1 MTAIKE
7 FFNEMIH
14 SFFDFTPAGILSL
27 VCLASMIAASLVK
40 GKNMKLI
47 LLLVFCGNFSIAV
60 SYLLAGEG
68 INGAASC
75 FIGAAQSVINYF
87 FDSKGKPL
95 PKWLIGIYMAA
106 FVVVN
111 LVVSF
116 SSGFNPLCLLAIVA
130 SLTFVMMIDQDNGA
144 KYRFWVICNSVLWC
158 IYDVLS
164 KSPSN
169 FATHVCLLAFT
180 VVGMIIHDRKKKSE
194 VKE

>member
-1 MTAIKE
+1 MNAVKDFLSE
-7 FFNEMIH
+7 MFRSFFN
-14 SFFDFTPAGILSL
+14 FTPAGILSL
-27 VCLASMIAASLVK
+27 VCLICMITASLVK

-111 LVVSF
+111 LAVSF

-158 IYDVLS
+158 VYDVLS

-180 VVGMIIHDRKKKSE
+180 VVGMIIHDRKTKSE

>member
-1 MTAIKE
+1 MTVKD
-7 FFNEMIH
+7 FFSEMAL
-14 SFFDFTPAGILSL
+14 SFFEFTPAGILSL

-75 FIGAAQSVINYF
+75 FIGAAQAVINYF

-111 LVVSF
+111 LAVSF

-169 FATHVCLLAFT
+169 FATHVCLLVFT
-180 VVGMIIHDRKKKSE
+180 VVGMIIHDRKKKKE
-194 VKE
+194 VNE

>member
-1 MTAIKE
+1 MTAVKE
-7 FFNEMIH
+7 FLNEMIH
-14 SFFDFTPAGILSL
+14 SFFDFTPAGIMSL
-27 VCLASMIAASLVK
+27 VCLISMITASLVK
-40 GKNMKLI
+40 GKSMKII
-47 LLLVFCGNFSIAV
+47 LMLVFCGNFSIAV

-116 SSGFNPLCLLAIVA
+116 STGFNPLCLLAIVA

-158 IYDVLS
+158 IYDILS

-169 FATHVCLLAFT
+169 FATHVCLLTFT
-180 VVGMIIHDRKKKSE
+180 LVGMIIHDRKKKSE

>member
-1 MTAIKE
+1 MDAVKN
-7 FFNEMIH
+7 FLLEMIH
-14 SFFDFTPAGILSL
+14 SFSDFTPAGILSL
-27 VCLASMIAASLVK
+27 VCLISMIAASLVK
-40 GKNMKLI
+40 GKNMKII
-47 LLLVFCGNFSIAV
+47 LMLVFCGNLSIAI
-60 SYLLAGEG
+60 SYLVKGDG

-116 SSGFNPLCLLAIVA
+116 STGFTPLCLLAIVA

-158 IYDVLS
+158 IYDILS

-180 VVGMIIHDRKKKSE
+180 VIGMIIHDRKKKSE